1 MRNQSIR
8 HRIVPQRRLIL
19 ALRNHDICHKP
30 LDRMLNVEASVHTL
44 LCLPHAFDPGPMGS
58 KWIQVITMAPWL
70 VLIALDA
77 APYIFHI
84 FPCTSGKKNSTEL
97 GLVHVSFLF
106 TTLPPPLKT
115 IPNWSLLQVPSTN
128 LTYKNQW
135 QPIIYRSFPRETLK
149 PWVFCKKTHDLPAV
163 LHHKEISGSCS
174 SLSSWLSWLI
184 IRRSGTLQASQLWNH
199 RDTGIIILAIGFN
212 RSAICR

>member
-8 HRIVPQRRLIL
+8 HRIVPQHRLIL

-77 APYIFHI
+77 APYIFPY
-84 FPCTSGKKNSTEL
+84 FSMYKRKKKQYWTGACPCFFFVHYTASTPKNNTKLEFIT
-97 GLVHVSFLF
+97 G
-106 TTLPPPLKT
+106 T
-115 IPNWSLLQVPSTN
+115 IYKLN
-128 LTYKNQW
+128 L
-135 QPIIYRSFPRETLK
+135 
-149 PWVFCKKTHDLPAV
+149 
-163 LHHKEISGSCS
+163 
-174 SLSSWLSWLI
+174 
-184 IRRSGTLQASQLWNH
+184 
-199 RDTGIIILAIGFN
+199 
-212 RSAICR
+212 